1 LAIVAAFASGL
12 IFGFGLIISQMVN
25 PGKILNFLD
34 FAGRW
39 DPSLA
44 FVMGGAVIVAAIGFR
59 LVRERKAPLFAES
72 FHLPQ
77 STRIDARLLGGA
89 AIFGIGWGLVGFCPG
104 PALTALGFGRS
115 EAFLFVTA
123 MIAGMVI
130 FNRLETLAARTA
142 QHDSTAI
149 TSSD

>member
-1 LAIVAAFASGL
+1 LAIVAFASGL

-25 PGKILNFLD
+25 PRKVLDFLD
-34 FAGRW
+34 FTSGW

-44 FVMGGAVIVAAIGFR
+44 FVMCGAVTVAVIGFK
-59 LVRERKAPLFAES
+59 LVRRRKAPLFAHS
-72 FHLPQ
+72 FQLPQ

-115 EAFLFVTA
+115 EAFLFVIA

-130 FNRLETLAARTA
+130 FNRLETLSTRSG
-142 QHDSTAI
+142 QQRSTAV